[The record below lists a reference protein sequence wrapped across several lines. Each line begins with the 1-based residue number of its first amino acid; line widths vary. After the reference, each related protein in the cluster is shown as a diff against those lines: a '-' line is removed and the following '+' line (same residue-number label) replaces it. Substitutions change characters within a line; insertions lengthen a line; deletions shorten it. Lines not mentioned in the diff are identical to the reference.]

1 MQKDMTIYLCGHQK
15 ILLVSKLSNFIQIS
29 GFVGWYNSSIFT
41 IAKHYFSNKDA
52 TESLCRACVE
62 PVPVYFTRAR
72 KDGKVGLRVTRRIVS
87 SYELDEAEIE
97 KRSGSR
103 SQTRVRR
110 ESVLGRE
117 TRNGKGKWGLRV
129 TRGGRNG
136 LSVPRGSKFGLQTTK
151 SDSDHS
157 DNVPKFWNK
166 KNGWFL

>member
-1 MQKDMTIYLCGHQK
+1 M
-15 ILLVSKLSNFIQIS
+15 
-29 GFVGWYNSSIFT
+29 
-41 IAKHYFSNKDA
+41 
-52 TESLCRACVE
+52 
-62 PVPVYFTRAR
+62 
-72 KDGKVGLRVTRRIVS
+72 RVTRRIVS

-136 LSVPRGSKFGLQTTK
+136 LSVPRGSKFGLRKTK

-157 DNVPKFWNK
+157 DDVPELLN
-166 KNGWFL
+166 